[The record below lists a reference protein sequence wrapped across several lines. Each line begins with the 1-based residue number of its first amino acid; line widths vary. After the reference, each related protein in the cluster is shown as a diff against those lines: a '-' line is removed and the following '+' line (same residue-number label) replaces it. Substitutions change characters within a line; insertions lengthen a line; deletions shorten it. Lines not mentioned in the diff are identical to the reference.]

1 MRAPPVTSARRA
13 MSTAQR
19 QHQIVESA
27 AMLFDAQGYGNT
39 SMEDVA
45 LSVSIAKRTLY
56 GSQVGSHHRPAPGY
70 IGQAEAFDY

>member
-13 MSTAQR
+13 MSTPQR

-45 LSVSIAKRTLY
+45 LSVSIAKPTLY
-56 GSQVGSHHRPAPGY
+56 GSISREPSSAGTRLYRAG
-70 IGQAEAFDY
+70 

>member
-1 MRAPPVTSARRA
+1 M
-13 MSTAQR
+13 
-19 QHQIVESA
+19 
-27 AMLFDAQGYGNT
+27 

-45 LSVSIAKRTLY
+45 LSVSIAKPMPS